1 MEQVA
6 LGLPGPTH
14 SRAIRWRPRACR
26 ALLCSRCGQALSELA
41 PCSETEGAR
50 GELSTSRAQLRGA
63 LVRLPRA
70 GAPVAVNRRS
80 PLSGLVSPCPFVS
93 SWPSWEQEWQG
104 LLFSGRFSRSRG
116 LRGVSVSLF
125 RPTRQDAALCQVHH
139 VNGLLI
145 HRCVSLAWGQQDWR
159 PVAAV
164 PCSLLEDRS
173 WVGPSWPGTST
184 DRSQEGALQTEE
196 DHPGDSK
203 SQRHMTK
210 TTPPSPA
217 AAPGVGVS
225 GSRPSSSGESLM
237 GQLGLTPV
245 PATLA
250 TAREATA
257 QVRM

>member
-1 MEQVA
+1 MMACPCDHLTMEQVA

-70 GAPVAVNRRS
+70 GAPVTVNRRS

-116 LRGVSVSLF
+116 L
-125 RPTRQDAALCQVHH
+125 
-139 VNGLLI
+139 
-145 HRCVSLAWGQQDWR
+145 
-159 PVAAV
+159 
-164 PCSLLEDRS
+164 
-173 WVGPSWPGTST
+173 
-184 DRSQEGALQTEE
+184 
-196 DHPGDSK
+196 
-203 SQRHMTK
+203 
-210 TTPPSPA
+210 
-217 AAPGVGVS
+217 
-225 GSRPSSSGESLM
+225 
-237 GQLGLTPV
+237 
-245 PATLA
+245 
-250 TAREATA
+250 
-257 QVRM
+257 